1 MSKKPRGRP
10 PKRGGAPKRGGGA
23 AARGHGRS
31 RRMNKPQN
39 EGRSGKRAVKY
50 RYTDEDRAAAWI
62 EYHR

>member
-10 PKRGGAPKRGGGA
+10 PKRGGG